1 MGCVLSHMG
10 HVLSHWVTCYHIWV
24 CSHRCSVL
32 KAYLGRRTACEA
44 HAYGMHAHEVH
55 ACEMHVYEVHAM
67 RCTPVRCTPMRC
79 TPVRYTFIPSP
90 VTLLHLSVALI
101 LRVRPLTRF

>member
-32 KAYLGRRTACEA
+32 KAYLGRRTAYLGTSA
-44 HAYGMHAHEVH
+44 HRP
-55 ACEMHVYEVHAM
+55 C
-67 RCTPVRCTPMRC
+67 
-79 TPVRYTFIPSP
+79 FD
-90 VTLLHLSVALI
+90 LSVCLSPDSQSDCLRFFSLPQSRSIFYSHLLI
-101 LRVRPLTRF
+101 SPLPSLYLSFIISLPICHQDG